1 MTRTVVRFIIAIEQ
15 KFDTEEPIM
24 TAFGYIVSILG
35 VAVLSGQFMRLV
47 ERLDRPARRRRS
59 AA

>member
-1 MTRTVVRFIIAIEQ
+1 M
-15 KFDTEEPIM
+15 EEPIM